1 MACAMRRSKELFGRA
16 LRVFVG
22 GAQGRLRR
30 EFHYLEPL
38 ILAEG
43 RGARILDVDGRSFID
58 YHMAFGAIVLGH
70 SDPEVAEAVAEQARR
85 LVLHGAGVTEVE
97 IRYAELVQSLIPT
110 ADKVLFTNSGSEAV
124 IMALRLARAY
134 TGRDVIVKFEGNYH
148 GWHDYSL
155 VNVKT
160 PVRRGKYAES
170 EGVPSKA
177 LETVEVL
184 PYNDPDAFAEFMEQ
198 RGDDVAAVI
207 LEPVAH
213 SMGVVPAERRFLD
226 AVDKYTRKAGALL
239 IFDEIITA
247 VRDALH
253 GMQSKLGIKPDLTTL
268 GKAIANGLPV
278 AAVVGREDVMSLLQ
292 DRVVSSGTYSGN
304 PLVAAGGYAALRKA
318 VRLRLDTLLDSKASE
333 HAKLVNDILE
343 DYRVRAAVSQFG
355 GAFSVHFGLDRPPRR
370 LEESLS
376 ADPVAYR
383 LMVQTLRASG
393 ILVSPNYL
401 KRFHLS
407 LVHGEEEMEAFHS
420 AMEEAIRRVKR
431 ERGSYLES
439 MKAPAA

>member
-1 MACAMRRSKELFGRA
+1 MKRSRELFGRA
-16 LRVFVG
+16 LKVFVG

-43 RGARILDVDGRSFID
+43 HGARIIDVDGRSFID

-70 SDPEVAEAVAEQARR
+70 SDPEVAEAVADQAGR
-85 LVLHGAGVTEVE
+85 LILHGAGVTEAE
-97 IRYAELVQSLIPT
+97 IRYAELIQSLIPT

-124 IMALRLARAY
+124 LMALRLARAY

-148 GWHDYSL
+148 GWHDYSI

-160 PVRRGKYAES
+160 PVRVGKHPES
-170 EGVPSKA
+170 EGVPRKT

-184 PYNDPDAFAEFMEQ
+184 PYNDPEAFAEFMER
-198 RGDDVAAVI
+198 RGSEIAAVI

-213 SMGVVPAERRFLD
+213 SMGVVPAERRFLET
-226 AVDKYTRKAGALL
+226 VERYTRRAGALL

-247 VRDALH
+247 VRDDIH
-253 GMQSKLGIKPDLTTL
+253 GLQSRLGIKPDLTTL

-278 AAVVGREDVMSLLQ
+278 AAVVGRDDVMQLLQ

-318 VRLRLDTLLDSKASE
+318 VRVRLDAVLNEKASE
-333 HAKLVNDILE
+333 HARLVRDLLA

-370 LEESLS
+370 LEESLA

-383 LMVQTLRASG
+383 IMVQTLRSSG
-393 ILVSPNYL
+393 VLVSPNYL

-407 LVHGEEEMEAFHS
+407 LSHGDSEMEAFHS

-431 ERGSYLES
+431 ERGSHLES
-439 MKAPAA
+439 LKTPV

>member
-1 MACAMRRSKELFGRA
+1 MRSRELFRRA

-43 RGARILDVDGRSFID
+43 HGARVLDVDGRSFVD

-70 SDPEVAEAVAEQARR
+70 SDPEVAEAIAEQART

-97 IRYAELVQSLIPT
+97 IKYAELIQSLIPT

-124 IMALRLARAY
+124 LMALRLARAY
-134 TGRDVIVKFEGNYH
+134 TGRDLVVKFEGNYH

-160 PVRRGKYAES
+160 PVRRGKHAES
-170 EGVPSKA
+170 EGVPRRV

-184 PYNDPDAFAEFMEQ
+184 PYNDPDAFAEFMER
-198 RGDDVAAVI
+198 RGEEVAAVI

-226 AVDKYTRKAGALL
+226 AVEKYTRRAGALL

-247 VRDALH
+247 VRDDIH
-253 GMQSKLGIKPDLTTL
+253 GLQSRLGVRPDLTTL

-278 AAVVGREDVMSLLQ
+278 AAVVGREEVMSLLQ

-318 VRLRLDTLLDSKASE
+318 VRVGIDRVLDSKASE
-333 HAKLVNDILE
+333 HAKLVRDLLE

-370 LEESLS
+370 LEESLA

-383 LMVQTLRASG
+383 IMVQTLRSSG
-393 ILVSPNYL
+393 VLVSPNYL

-407 LVHGEEEMEAFHS
+407 LAHGEEEMEAFHA
-420 AMEEAIRRVKR
+420 AMEEAVRRVKR
-431 ERGSYLES
+431 ERGEHLES
-439 MKAPAA
+439 LKAPSSS